1 MKKIIPILFA
11 LLFTATHIKAQDGYD
26 YSEEIQVLY
35 GFVFN
40 GDTIPMLSVPEIS
53 ITGHKFDNQ
62 EDEYWYNYYLK
73 RVKKVYPY
81 YEIANSVVKELEEEK
96 ADARK
101 REFKKFKK
109 SRKNELMKEF
119 EKELREL
126 KVSEGKVLVKMI
138 NRNTGTNFYDLIK
151 EYNSGMKAWIY
162 NIAANRYDYD
172 LKEPYDPNNSE
183 NKMLELAIKHVLDNH
198 QSR

>member
-1 MKKIIPILFA
+1 MKKITIILFA
-11 LLFTATHIKAQDGYD
+11 FFAIKSSIQAQEGYD
-26 YSEEIQVLY
+26 YSDEIQVLY

-40 GDTIPMLSVPEIS
+40 GDTIPMLSVPEIA

-81 YEIANSVVKELEEEK
+81 YEIAKSVVSELEETQEN
-96 ADARK
+96 ARK
-101 REFKKFKK
+101 REFKKYKK
-109 SRKNELMKEF
+109 EKKQNLMNEF
-119 EKELREL
+119 EKELRDL

-138 NRNTGTNFYDLIK
+138 NRDTGTNFYDLVK
-151 EYNSGMKAWIY
+151 EYNTGFKAWIY
-162 NIAANRYDYD
+162 NIAAKKYDYD
-172 LKEPYDPNNSE
+172 LKEIYDPLKEE
-183 NKMLELAIKHVLDNH
+183 NRMLELAIKQVLNNN